1 MAYSCIDVC
10 SSTVKE
16 LHCLHISTQHSKVH
30 WGVAC
35 RGKEG
40 RREGGEGRGGE
51 GRAWKVWIKPGH
63 AITANCSVVG

>member
-40 RREGGEGRGGE
+40 KRGREGKGGEGKGGL
-51 GRAWKVWIKPGH
+51 GRCGSSPGMPSRP
-63 AITANCSVVG
+63 TVV